1 LRPCTRRTGWR
12 RRLNLALRPEDVY
25 IQDRRFEWDADKN
38 RANFAKHGVRFED
51 AVRVFEG
58 HTITHADNRF
68 DYGEERYVSIGY
80 VVPGVA
86 LVVVHVQRGEGM
98 RIISARPANK
108 RERQEYHEYIRR
120 QNACH

>member
-1 LRPCTRRTGWR
+1 LRRCTRRTGWR

-58 HTITHADNRF
+58 PAMTRVDDRF
-68 DYGEERYVSIGY
+68 AYGEERCVVLGCSPSGSILMIVY
-80 VVPGVA
+80 TI
-86 LVVVHVQRGEGM
+86 RGRKK
-98 RIISARPANK
+98 RIISARRASRK
-108 RERQEYHEYIRR
+108 ERQVYSDYIRR
-120 QNACH
+120 MHTIH